1 MEKDDLDVSYLNNY
15 DGKILVKDLKILLCN
30 SNKRGLY
37 TGNPAWMCWS
47 RFWYSKV
54 FKFSKIHYGY
64 VLIFKF
70 MH

>member
-37 TGNPAWMCWS
+37 TGNPA
-47 RFWYSKV
+47 
-54 FKFSKIHYGY
+54 
-64 VLIFKF
+64 
-70 MH
+70 